1 MTEYWFNI
9 RTKQVEEGRQSG
21 WTDLMGP
28 YPTREAAQAALDTAR
43 ERTDAEDEKDR
54 EWREWGE
61 PPADRSRD

>member
-21 WTDLMGP
+21 WQDLMGP
-28 YPTREAAQAALDTAR
+28 YPTREAAQAALETAR
-43 ERTDAEDEKDR
+43 ERTETEDEKDR

-61 PPADRSRD
+61 PPAGRSRD